1 MYDHNTR
8 IHNLIRGPGI
18 APGSTYPWLG
28 TNVDQAPT
36 WLGLAGVAKPALM
49 DGRSYAPLLLDGD
62 DESVPARTRAHVK
75 ALAPRGRAAF
85 QAGWRDSAFF
95 EYYFN
100 RDYVKCRDYQIESS
114 ANNYVGIRHV
124 GGEFGDTLYAEYQ
137 AGNLAEEDV
146 DFTEVDFVEYFNLT
160 EDSWAM
166 DNLRDAPGAAAA
178 QQKLHAKLLAWY
190 ACSGDS
196 CP

>member
-1 MYDHNTR
+1 M
-8 IHNLIRGPGI
+8 
-18 APGSTYPWLG
+18 W
-28 TNVDQAPT
+28 
-36 WLGLAGVAKPALM
+36 
-49 DGRSYAPLLLDGD
+49 
-62 DESVPARTRAHVK
+62 
-75 ALAPRGRAAF
+75 
-85 QAGWRDSAFF
+85 
-95 EYYFN
+95 
-100 RDYVKCRDYQIESS
+100 
-114 ANNYVGIRHV
+114 GIRHV

-137 AGNLAEEDV
+137 AGNLAEE